1 VTLREKA
8 LSGCE
13 IGFEPLEWSHT
24 PRVASGPRAR
34 RGPVPPRVWTNVVR
48 VWTAARHYPS
58 PYSWRTQGCHI
69 AKQRQACSPL
79 GQGPVLA
86 RG

>member
-1 VTLREKA
+1 VTLRKKA
-8 LSGCE
+8 LSRCE
-13 IGFEPLEWSHT
+13 IGFD

-34 RGPVPPRVWTNVVR
+34 RGPVPPRVWTNAVR

-79 GQGPVLA
+79 G
-86 RG
+86 